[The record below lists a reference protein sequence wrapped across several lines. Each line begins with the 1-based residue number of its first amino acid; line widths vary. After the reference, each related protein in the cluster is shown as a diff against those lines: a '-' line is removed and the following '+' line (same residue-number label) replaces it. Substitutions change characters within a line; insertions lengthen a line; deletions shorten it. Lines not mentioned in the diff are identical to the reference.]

1 MIKPKYFSIIES
13 SINLNMIYKFRNK
26 FGMPS
31 PSWIDPTRKEFQ
43 ELIPILTQMALSSQK
58 ITSLISASREEIF
71 SNSQFGLSRMKIDS
85 LPILLGM
92 RSHNSST
99 SSSGRRRGFTVQLH
113 MTITMEKDINTMLLS
128 NLKRNTSLFQID

>member
-1 MIKPKYFSIIES
+1 
-13 SINLNMIYKFRNK
+13 
-26 FGMPS
+26 
-31 PSWIDPTRKEFQ
+31 
-43 ELIPILTQMALSSQK
+43 MALLSQK

-71 SNSQFGLSRMKIDS
+71 SNSRFGLSKMRIDS
-85 LPILLGM
+85 LRILLGM

-99 SSSGRRRGFTVQLH
+99 SLSGRRRDFTVQLH